1 MKYLKKMMK
10 CYCRETEEK
19 KVVLFLEYDNT
30 LMFGMNY
37 FQGGSKYLTKFTE
50 YTLYICFNT
59 ARY

>member
-1 MKYLKKMMK
+1 MLLQ
-10 CYCRETEEK
+10 RDRRK